1 MLTRIAVLA
10 LAAGL
15 VACGG
20 DDDNGTGPDP
30 APSSLTVTTPTQ
42 PPPRF
47 IPATGRVAVGG
58 EVTWTNGSPE
68 GVIHDITSDNGAW
81 TTTTLDPGESFSVTF
96 DEAGSYTYRCALHA
110 GMTGVIHVED

>member
-1 MLTRIAVLA
+1 MLTRIAVLT

-15 VACGG
+15 AACGG
-20 DDDNGTGPDP
+20 DDTIIDP
-30 APSSLTVTTPTQ
+30 LPPPGSLAVTTPTQ

-68 GVIHDITSDNGAW
+68 TVIHDVTSDNGAW
-81 TTTTLDPGESFSVTF
+81 TATALDPGESFSVTF
-96 DEAGSYTYRCALHA
+96 DEAGSYTYQCTIHP
-110 GMTGVIHVED
+110 GMTGVIHVEN

>member
-10 LAAGL
+10 LAAAL
-15 VACGG
+15 VACG
-20 DDDNGTGPDP
+20 DDDSPGPNP
-30 APSSLTVTTPTQ
+30 PPSTLSVTTPTQ

-68 GVIHDITSDNGAW
+68 GVIHDVASDNGAW

-96 DEAGSYTYRCALHA
+96 DEAGSYTYRCNLHA